1 MLRFDSLEQL
11 GEWARRYGAQ
21 ELALGQD
28 GSVRGVSFAHGTRAD
43 VQDGS
48 DPDPDAPETIRPRS
62 DVDVAAENLL
72 RGYRPKGGAGA

>member
-11 GEWARRYGAQ
+11 GEWAHRYGAQ
-21 ELALGQD
+21 ELHLGD
-28 GSVRGVSFAHGTRAD
+28 NGRVSMVRFARAD

-48 DPDPDAPETIRPRS
+48 PDAPDVPETIRPRS

-72 RGYRPKGGAGA
+72 RGYHRAKGGAGA